1 MKIPQLSVFIEN
13 KVGRLAEIANTLGEI
28 GANIRAM
35 SLADTSEFGILR
47 LVVDKPEA
55 ARQVLRD
62 YGYAVRQVDVVA
74 VVIPDRPG
82 ELGRLLDVLQ
92 NAKLNVEYMYAFVQK
107 QSDAAVMILRIEDI
121 DAAITTMAAANYA
134 LLSAD
139 QIYSISVVSG

>member
-55 ARQVLRD
+55 TRTVLKD
-62 YGYAVRQVDVVA
+62 YGYAVRQADVVA
-74 VVIPDRPG
+74 VAIPDRPG
-82 ELGRLLDVLQ
+82 ELGRLLDTLQ
-92 NAKLNVEYMYAFVQK
+92 RDGLNVEYMYAFVQK
-107 QSDAAVMILRIEDI
+107 HSESAVMILRIEDL
-121 DAAITTMAAANYA
+121 DAAMAAMTAAGYTLLTTEQIYA
-134 LLSAD
+134 L
-139 QIYSISVVSG
+139 